1 VSVLAVGF
9 SFREIAADVG
19 IKGSSV
25 HYHFPTKDDLAAAV
39 IRRWAEY
46 TSKHVDGELEKD
58 PDPVRLWTNAFRG
71 TALSEGHI
79 CPCTVLGAAS
89 QDLPAQVAS
98 EVKGFFKM
106 CLDKLIAEGLSAS
119 DAAKFLSTITG
130 ALLIANALGDTAAY
144 DQATSELKREKA
156 SA

>member
-1 VSVLAVGF
+1 M
-9 SFREIAADVG
+9 
-19 IKGSSV
+19 
-25 HYHFPTKDDLAAAV
+25 
-39 IRRWAEY
+39 
-46 TSKHVDGELEKD
+46 
-58 PDPVRLWTNAFRG
+58 WTNAFRG

-98 EVKGFFKM
+98 EVKGIFKM

-130 ALLIANALGDTAAY
+130 ALLIANALGDTAA
-144 DQATSELKREKA
+144 
-156 SA
+156 